1 MTPWDFQ
8 SVTQAFAGRAL
19 NTVAEGVALAGFSWL
34 MLRFVRT
41 RSAVMRFAVWFSTLL
56 AIVFMPLLLRT
67 GSPGMWQRPQ
77 FELASSWAT
86 YLCMGWAVVATGLLI
101 RLAGSLLHVRR
112 LRRACREMDTNA
124 APELFE
130 TLRQSDI
137 RRKVKIFVSD
147 EVRVPTALGFFQPSI
162 LFPSWTLAQLSPE
175 ELKVILLHELAHL
188 RRWDDWTNLIQKV
201 LKAVFFFHP
210 AVWWIEGRLSL
221 EREMAC
227 DDLVLEQTGSASSY
241 AASLVSVA
249 EKAFSEKTRAQQAL
263 VLAQSAIGRVR
274 QTSLRIAQIL
284 DPGRTGA
291 KSGWRPAL
299 TLTSGLMAAVL
310 FGMPYAPELISF
322 QANAPAYSASSSA
335 GMSSVGIKTASAM
348 RAPAIKAS
356 ARIPA
361 NVASASIDAHAHRAR
376 LRSMRAPTVIPA
388 RAKVSNGADAKV
400 VQAKAEPEQNG
411 ILRTLLVVR
420 STRFEAPGSTAWTL
434 CVWRVAVHSDGSR
447 HIEETIVVHS
457 I

>member
-8 SVTQAFAGRAL
+8 SVSQAFAGRAL
-19 NTVAEGVALAGFSWL
+19 NTIAEGVALAGFSWL

-41 RSAVMRFAVWFSTLL
+41 GSAITRFAVWFSTLL

-77 FELASSWAT
+77 FEIASSWAT
-86 YLCMGWAVVATGLLI
+86 YLFMGWAVVATGLLI
-101 RLAGSLLHVRR
+101 RLAGSLVHVRR
-112 LRRACREMDTNA
+112 LRRACREMNSNA

-137 RRKVKIFVSD
+137 RRKVKIFISD

-162 LFPSWTLAQLSPE
+162 LFPAWTLAQLSPE

-249 EKAFSEKTRAQQAL
+249 EKAFSEKTRAQRAL
-263 VLAQSAIGRVR
+263 ALAQSAIGRVR
-274 QTSLRIAQIL
+274 QTSTRIAQIL
-284 DPGRTGA
+284 DPGRTGV

-299 TLTSGLMAAVL
+299 TLTSGLLAVVL
-310 FGMPYAPELISF
+310 FGMPFAPELISF
-322 QANAPAYSASSSA
+322 ERNDQTFRASSRATTTPEMQVPAKKASERIPVHAAANAHVDLPAR
-335 GMSSVGIKTASAM
+335 V
-348 RAPAIKAS
+348 
-356 ARIPA
+356 
-361 NVASASIDAHAHRAR
+361 AR
-376 LRSMRAPTVIPA
+376 LRTMRTPTVIPA
-388 RAKVSNGADAKV
+388 RAKVSSAADAKV
-400 VQAKAEPEQNG
+400 VQAKAEPEQNR

-420 STRFEAPGSTAWTL
+420 STRFEASGSTGWTL
-434 CVWRVAVHSDGSR
+434 CVWRVAVHNDGSSQ
-447 HIEETIVVHS
+447 IEETIVVHS

>member
-19 NTVAEGVALAGFSWL
+19 NTIAEGVALAGFSWL

-41 RSAVMRFAVWFSTLL
+41 PSAVTRFAVWFSTLL
-56 AIVFMPLLLRT
+56 AIVFMPVLLRT

-77 FELASSWAT
+77 FEIASSWAS
-86 YLCMGWAVVATGLLI
+86 YLFMGWAVVATGLLI

-112 LRRACREMDTNA
+112 LRRACREMDANT

-130 TLRQSDI
+130 TLRQSGI

-147 EVRVPTALGFFQPSI
+147 DVRVPTALGFFQPSI
-162 LFPSWTLAQLSPE
+162 LFPAWTLAQLSAE

-249 EKAFSEKTRAQQAL
+249 EKAFSERTRAQRAL
-263 VLAQSAIGRVR
+263 ALAQSAIGRVR

-284 DPGRTGA
+284 EPGRTGV
-291 KSGWRPAL
+291 KSGWRLAL
-299 TLTSGLMAAVL
+299 TLTSGLLAVVL

-322 QANAPAYSASSSA
+322 DRNDQTFQASS
-335 GMSSVGIKTASAM
+335 
-348 RAPAIKAS
+348 RA
-356 ARIPA
+356 
-361 NVASASIDAHAHRAR
+361 
-376 LRSMRAPTVIPA
+376 TTT
-388 RAKVSNGADAKV
+388 
-400 VQAKAEPEQNG
+400 PE
-411 ILRTLLVVR
+411 
-420 STRFEAPGSTAWTL
+420 
-434 CVWRVAVHSDGSR
+434 
-447 HIEETIVVHS
+447 
-457 I
+457 

>member
-19 NTVAEGVALAGFSWL
+19 NTIAEGVALAGFSWL

-41 RSAVMRFAVWFSTLL
+41 PSAVTRFAVWFSTLL
-56 AIVFMPLLLRT
+56 AIVFMPVLLRT
-67 GSPGMWQRPQ
+67 GSPGMWQMPQ
-77 FELASSWAT
+77 FEIASSWAS
-86 YLCMGWAVVATGLLI
+86 YLFMGWAVVATGLLI

-112 LRRACREMDTNA
+112 LRRACREMDANT

-130 TLRQSDI
+130 TLRQSGI

-147 EVRVPTALGFFQPSI
+147 DVRVPTALGFFQPSI
-162 LFPSWTLAQLSPE
+162 LFPAWTLAQLSAE

-249 EKAFSEKTRAQQAL
+249 EKAFSERTRAQRAL
-263 VLAQSAIGRVR
+263 ALAQSAIGRVR

-284 DPGRTGA
+284 EPGRTGV
-291 KSGWRPAL
+291 KSGWRLAL
-299 TLTSGLMAAVL
+299 TLTSGLLAVVL

-322 QANAPAYSASSSA
+322 DRNDQTFQASS
-335 GMSSVGIKTASAM
+335 
-348 RAPAIKAS
+348 RATTTPEVRVPAIKAS

-361 NVASASIDAHAHRAR
+361 NAASASIDAHAHRAR
-376 LRSMRAPTVIPA
+376 IRTMRTPTVIPA
-388 RAKVSNGADAKV
+388 RAKVVSGTDAKV
-400 VQAKAEPEQNG
+400 VLAKAEPKQNG
-411 ILRTLLVVR
+411 ISRTLLVVR
-420 STRFEAPGSTAWTL
+420 STRFESSGSRGWTL
-434 CVWRVAVHSDGSR
+434 CVWRVDVHSDGSR

>member
-19 NTVAEGVALAGFSWL
+19 NTIAEGVALAGFSWL

-41 RSAVMRFAVWFSTLL
+41 PSAVTRFAVWFSTLL
-56 AIVFMPLLLRT
+56 AIVFMPVLLRT

-77 FELASSWAT
+77 FEIASSWAS
-86 YLCMGWAVVATGLLI
+86 YLFMGWAVVATGLLI

-112 LRRACREMDTNA
+112 LRRACREMDANT

-130 TLRQSDI
+130 TLRQSGI

-147 EVRVPTALGFFQPSI
+147 DVRVPTALGFFQPSI
-162 LFPSWTLAQLSPE
+162 LFPAWTLAQLSAE

-249 EKAFSEKTRAQQAL
+249 EKAFSERTRAQRAL
-263 VLAQSAIGRVR
+263 ALAQSAIGRVR

-284 DPGRTGA
+284 EPGRTGV
-291 KSGWRPAL
+291 KSGWRLAL
-299 TLTSGLMAAVL
+299 TLTSGLLAVVL

-322 QANAPAYSASSSA
+322 ERNDQALQTSSMASTTP
-335 GMSSVGIKTASAM
+335 VVQV
-348 RAPAIKAS
+348 PVIKAS
-356 ARIPA
+356 ARMPVHA
-361 NVASASIDAHAHRAR
+361 AASAHVDLTVRAAR
-376 LRSMRAPTVIPA
+376 MRTMRTPTVIPA
-388 RAKVSNGADAKV
+388 RAKVRNGADAKV
-400 VQAKAEPEQNG
+400 VLAKAEPKQNG
-411 ILRTLLVVR
+411 ISRTLLVVR
-420 STRFEAPGSTAWTL
+420 STRFESSGSRGWTL
-434 CVWRVAVHSDGSR
+434 CVWRVDVHSDGSR

>member
-1 MTPWDFQ
+1 
-8 SVTQAFAGRAL
+8 
-19 NTVAEGVALAGFSWL
+19 
-34 MLRFVRT
+34 
-41 RSAVMRFAVWFSTLL
+41 
-56 AIVFMPLLLRT
+56 
-67 GSPGMWQRPQ
+67 MWQRPQ
-77 FELASSWAT
+77 FEIASSWAS
-86 YLCMGWAVVATGLLI
+86 YLFMGWAVVATGLLI

-112 LRRACREMDTNA
+112 LRRACREMDANT

-130 TLRQSDI
+130 TLRQSGI

-147 EVRVPTALGFFQPSI
+147 DVRVPTALGFFQPSI
-162 LFPSWTLAQLSPE
+162 LFPAWTLAQLSAE

-249 EKAFSEKTRAQQAL
+249 EKAFSERTRAQRAL
-263 VLAQSAIGRVR
+263 ALAQSAIGRVR

-284 DPGRTGA
+284 EPGRTGV
-291 KSGWRPAL
+291 KSGWRLAL
-299 TLTSGLMAAVL
+299 TLTSGLLAVVL

-322 QANAPAYSASSSA
+322 DRNDQTFQASS
-335 GMSSVGIKTASAM
+335 
-348 RAPAIKAS
+348 RATTTPEVRVPAIKAS

-361 NVASASIDAHAHRAR
+361 NAASASIDAHAHRAR
-376 LRSMRAPTVIPA
+376 IRTMRTPTVIPA
-388 RAKVSNGADAKV
+388 RAKVVSGTDAKV
-400 VQAKAEPEQNG
+400 VLAKAEPKQNG
-411 ILRTLLVVR
+411 ISRTLLVVR
-420 STRFEAPGSTAWTL
+420 STRFESSGSRGWTL
-434 CVWRVAVHSDGSR
+434 CVWRVDVHSDGSR